1 MRPGRGLGGTPT
13 AAGAAGAGRP
23 RRHSGERGGGRGRGW
38 GSGGRAG
45 HGAGKPALRR
55 DAPAG
60 REREALRRPARG
72 LPAGAGQTFLSL
84 LPSPE
89 VKSRARTPRRG
100 RALGRPGRWG
110 GGDPGLREEGARGGA
125 GPPPSALSRAGAWGS
140 RRAGRGSARRAR
152 ACPPWAAWR
161 RRWTGK
167 PTVRPRP
174 RLAARPGRTGAGGA
188 GSGRGWWWPS
198 RDSTV
203 PLPAA
208 GPRPLGLWG
217 ARRGGRAGGR
227 PRGRCRGSRA
237 SAGAPRSPPAGG
249 WRARGGL
256 AERSSPLSAGAFC
269 GGRTDSSARRG
280 RGKLDAA

>member
-45 HGAGKPALRR
+45 HGAGKPALRQ

-60 REREALRRPARG
+60 RQREALRRPARG

-100 RALGRPGRWG
+100 RALGRPGA
-110 GGDPGLREEGARGGA
+110 DCGLREEGARGGA
-125 GPPPSALSRAGAWGS
+125 GPPPSALSRAGAWGA
-140 RRAGRGSARRAR
+140 RRAGRG
-152 ACPPWAAWR
+152 P
-161 RRWTGK
+161 
-167 PTVRPRP
+167 
-174 RLAARPGRTGAGGA
+174 AGG
-188 GSGRGWWWPS
+188 RGH
-198 RDSTV
+198 
-203 PLPAA
+203 AA
-208 GPRPLGLWG
+208 LG
-217 ARRGGRAGGR
+217 RRGGGGGRGSRAFARGPGSPPGREEPARAVRARGGGGGGPPGTPLPPLPPPPPVPRHCGERGEAGGW
-227 PRGRCRGSRA
+227 PRGWCRGSRA